1 VSADYLDPLLA
12 VAADVRRGSM
22 RLARRLRSERA
33 PGALTAN
40 KITVLAHLYR
50 YGAATPGEIAAAEHQ
65 QPQSLTRV
73 FAELEL
79 TGLISR
85 ERSHHDGRQA
95 LLSITPAGRSALGR
109 DMAQRDRWLAA
120 ALAELTEPEAQLL
133 RIAASLLD
141 RLAAAPAVPVS
152 PAETGAA

>member
-1 VSADYLDPLLA
+1 MSSQDPLLA

-22 RLARRLRSERA
+22 RLARRLRSERH

-40 KITVLAHLYR
+40 KITVLSHLYR
-50 YGAATPGEIAAAEHQ
+50 YGPATPGDIAAAEHQ

-85 ERSHHDGRQA
+85 ARSERDGRQA
-95 LLSITPAGRSALGR
+95 LLSITRAGREALAR
-109 DMAQRDRWLAA
+109 DMSQRDQWLAG
-120 ALAELTEPEAQLL
+120 ALAELTDAEAQLL
-133 RIAASLLD
+133 RIAAGLLE
-141 RLAAAPAVPVS
+141 RLAAAPATEAVRQSADV
-152 PAETGAA
+152 A